1 MLLAYFHYY
10 WPKLYIHFFFLI
22 WMLLGIVW
30 GVTSVKWSVLD
41 AWLFCMTAMAT
52 GGLVLLPS
60 SGVHE
65 WDYLF
70 VSVYIIVG
78 APLMAISCGIS
89 AQAISNYGRSSIME
103 SKLNAA
109 MTEDELV
116 MMKHLGIEDGDGYID
131 SAEFTILILV
141 RIGALNPDLIGVLFD
156 RYHDL
161 DRDGTGGVTYLEL
174 QNRKSFMGNSM
185 LMPFSFKGS
194 IQGSALVKKLRL
206 DSMGG

>member
-1 MLLAYFHYY
+1 
-10 WPKLYIHFFFLI
+10 
-22 WMLLGIVW
+22 MLLGIVW

-41 AWLFCMTAMAT
+41 AWLFCMTTMAT
-52 GGLVLLPS
+52 GGLVSLPS

-65 WDYLF
+65 WDYVF

-78 APLMAISCGIS
+78 FPLMAISCGIF
-89 AQAISNYGRSSIME
+89 AHVISNYGRAAKIENKM
-103 SKLNAA
+103 NAA

-116 MMKHLGIEDGDGYID
+116 MMKHLDVENDDGAIGEG
-131 SAEFTILILV
+131 EFTILMLV

-156 RYHDL
+156 RYYDL
-161 DRDGTGGVTYLEL
+161 NRDSDTGKVTYKSLL
-174 QNRKSFMGNSM
+174 NGKSFMGSPM